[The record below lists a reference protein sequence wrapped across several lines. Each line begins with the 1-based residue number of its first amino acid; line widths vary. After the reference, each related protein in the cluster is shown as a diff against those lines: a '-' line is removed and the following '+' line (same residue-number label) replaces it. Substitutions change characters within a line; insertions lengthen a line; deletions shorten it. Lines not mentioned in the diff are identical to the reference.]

1 MRHLAE
7 GICRDML
14 ARNQPLELRLTKN
27 RNTDLYEI
35 CRRVIQWRNSNSGVW
50 EVQGFASTEDG
61 FNYSQILGLP
71 VVLLSRCL
79 TVSDPN
85 HPYREQHSS
94 TDNLEFAEL
103 SSLTNALEAVIE
115 LITVTEHTNITTPK
129 PSHEPTSPKFD

>member
-1 MRHLAE
+1 M
-7 GICRDML
+7 
-14 ARNQPLELRLTKN
+14 
-27 RNTDLYEI
+27 
-35 CRRVIQWRNSNSGVW
+35 
-50 EVQGFASTEDG
+50 
-61 FNYSQILGLP
+61 
-71 VVLLSRCL
+71 VLLSRCL